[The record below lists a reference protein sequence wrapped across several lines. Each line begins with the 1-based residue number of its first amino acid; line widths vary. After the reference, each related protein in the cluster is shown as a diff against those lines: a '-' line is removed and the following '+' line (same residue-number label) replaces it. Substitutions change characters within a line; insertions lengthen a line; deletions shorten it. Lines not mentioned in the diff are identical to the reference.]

1 MRDTWG
7 LLRGDVAAMV
17 GSDAGPIRALARAA
31 LFRRVRAV
39 AYYRIGHALTTRSRA
54 LLPVAYWLAG
64 RAQAS
69 CGADINPLAEIGPR
83 FNLVHP
89 SGVVIGADVSIGAD
103 VWVYQGVTLGSG
115 SRPGQPIIGSR
126 VHIGAGAKVLGGVV
140 VGDDAR
146 VGANA
151 VVVDDV
157 PYGCTVVGVPAGPV
171 RRHGTTGR
179 GPETVPRGHGLGA

>member
-17 GSDAGPIRALARAA
+17 GGAGPVRALARA
-31 LFRRVRAV
+31 LVFRRVRAI
-39 AYYRIGHALTTRSRA
+39 AYYRIGHALTAKSRA

-64 RAQAS
+64 RALAS
-69 CGADINPLAEIGPR
+69 TGADINPLAEIGPR
-83 FNLVHP
+83 VNLVHP

-103 VWVYQGVTLGSG
+103 VWIYQGVTLGSG
-115 SRPGQPIIGSR
+115 TRPGQPLIGSR

-146 VGANA
+146 IGANA
-151 VVVDDV
+151 VVIDDV
-157 PYGCTVVGVPAGPV
+157 PFGCTAVGVPARVV
-171 RRHGTTGR
+171 R
-179 GPETVPRGHGLGA
+179 PR